1 MRLSEIVTEDRILLP
16 LEAETLDEAIGL
28 LCHRL
33 EASGSLPKGAGT
45 RLAGEFFS
53 GARGEVIRV
62 NTWVVLVAA
71 QTPKVEQLLGAL
83 GSARTP
89 FDLGD
94 QGEGGTASVLLLLL
108 TPRRVSP
115 LKIQAIPTLSRFL
128 RGAGHT
134 TRLRTARGPGEI
146 LSFSELMDLDLQDQL
161 LVADGLDPLKCQ
173 AHPDTAMGEVVA
185 LMARRGVRAIPVVGE
200 KLDLLGLITSVDA
213 IRHLL
218 PGRISGSTDAEDLG
232 AVPAREV
239 MTRSVLCVSEEQS
252 LLEAASLMANRGV
265 AQLPVVRE
273 GELIGFLTRET
284 ALRLLF
290 GPQEGDSGPGERSRT
305 TGGG

>member
-1 MRLSEIVTEDRILLP
+1 MRLSEIISEGRVLVP

-28 LCHRL
+28 LCHKL
-33 EASGSLPKGAGT
+33 EVSGTVPKGAGT

-62 NTWVVLVAA
+62 NQWVVLLAA
-71 QTPKVEQLLGAL
+71 QTQEVEHLLGAL
-83 GSARTP
+83 GSARSP
-89 FDLGD
+89 FDLGG

-128 RGAGHT
+128 KVAENTERLRGAGT
-134 TRLRTARGPGEI
+134 PGDV
-146 LSFSELMDLDLQDQL
+146 LSFSEFMDLDLQDQL
-161 LVADGLDPLKCQ
+161 LVADGVDPLKFRVY
-173 AHPDTAMGEVVA
+173 PDTSMEEVVG
-185 LMARRGVRAIPVVGE
+185 LMVRRGIRAVPVVGE

-218 PGRISGSTDAEDLG
+218 PGQMTGSKDSGNLASVLARDAM
-232 AVPAREV
+232 V
-239 MTRSVLCVSEEQS
+239 RSVMCVSEEQS
-252 LLEAASLMANRGV
+252 LLEAANLMANKGV

-273 GELIGFLTRET
+273 GELIGFLTMET
-284 ALRLLF
+284 ALQLLS
-290 GPQEGDSGPGERSRT
+290 GPRGGSSGAMQEGGAAKVD
-305 TGGG
+305 